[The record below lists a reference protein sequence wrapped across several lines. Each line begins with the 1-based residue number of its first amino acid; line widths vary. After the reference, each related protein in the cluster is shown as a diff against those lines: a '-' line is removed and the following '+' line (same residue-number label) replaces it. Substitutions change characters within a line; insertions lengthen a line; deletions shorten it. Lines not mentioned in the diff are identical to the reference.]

1 MKFCSPMYCLYKLI
15 YSVTETSGSALKNTF
30 EKDKACVFPGQEGK
44 QRFTVEVARKL
55 LIN

>member
-1 MKFCSPMYCLYKLI
+1 MKFWSPIYCLYKLI
-15 YSVTETSGSALKNTF
+15 YSPTQTSGSALKNTF

-44 QRFTVEVARKL
+44 QRFIVEVARKL